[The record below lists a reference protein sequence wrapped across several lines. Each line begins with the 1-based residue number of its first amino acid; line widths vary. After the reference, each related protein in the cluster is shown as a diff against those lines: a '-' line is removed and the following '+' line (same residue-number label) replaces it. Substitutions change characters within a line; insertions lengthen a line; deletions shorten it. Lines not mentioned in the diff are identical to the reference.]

1 IGLRHEVRASR
12 GAGPLRPSASQRAL
26 RLLRANTFIR
36 LGSGTMLIPM
46 MVLSRVGIIDFEERD
61 IRWSRSESYTFAR
74 MRTIA
79 DSRNRSFRCK
89 SSKAKA
95 TYWA

>member
-1 IGLRHEVRASR
+1 
-12 GAGPLRPSASQRAL
+12 
-26 RLLRANTFIR
+26 
-36 LGSGTMLIPM
+36 MLIPM

-79 DSRNRSFRCK
+79 DSRNQSFRCK

-95 TYWA
+95 TYWACLETIFQFEAPLTRWHAWQDRENRLTPNMIAISQLTRRSG